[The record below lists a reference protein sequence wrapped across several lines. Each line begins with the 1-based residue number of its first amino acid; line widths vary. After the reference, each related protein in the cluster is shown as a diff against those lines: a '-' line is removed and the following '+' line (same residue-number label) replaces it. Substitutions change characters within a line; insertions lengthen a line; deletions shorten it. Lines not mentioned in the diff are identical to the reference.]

1 MKAANFTIQVRT
13 PRGSAM
19 RQPFRTARTALA
31 VATLAGRTDG
41 SCAILLTLGT
51 CHLALDG
58 RRFREIDGRGRAW
71 RFDGR
76 KLRLADGEGG
86 RR

>member
-1 MKAANFTIQVRT
+1 MRAANFTVEVRT
-13 PRGSAM
+13 PRGRCM

-31 VATLAGRTDG
+31 VATLAERTDSG
-41 SCAILLTLGT
+41 CTILLTLGT

-58 RRFREIDGRGRAW
+58 RRFREIGGRGRAW

-86 RR
+86 AR